1 MVFSFSSL
9 SLDLVS
15 SLRILNVKTAFTKAI
30 KKYKCHATHQK
41 TGGELFKLTPKTI
54 TSLGY

>member
-1 MVFSFSSL
+1 MLNLALSVLHSCEGHQASL
-9 SLDLVS
+9 
-15 SLRILNVKTAFTKAI
+15 KAI